1 MRLNLL
7 KIILAVVVVA
17 IIIGGGVY
25 FWQSFGQIEQ
35 DSVVEQPSNQSN
47 LKTYSSEKY
56 SFVYPKKYIIT
67 LPNQS
72 FPALTV
78 EKAKNARVEIFQMN
92 DFGDRPWGFEGTESQ
107 EEIDSYSP
115 KETLTVGIDDKKYNV
130 WLYYSDND
138 NQTKEELKAIFDSTV
153 IK

>member
-1 MRLNLL
+1 
-7 KIILAVVVVA
+7 
-17 IIIGGGVY
+17 
-25 FWQSFGQIEQ
+25 
-35 DSVVEQPSNQSN
+35 
-47 LKTYSSEKY
+47 
-56 SFVYPKKYIIT
+56 
-67 LPNQS
+67 
-72 FPALTV
+72 
-78 EKAKNARVEIFQMN
+78 MN